1 MRLSERYPVPR
12 ELALLYEFVNSL
24 DLRCFVEQGAPH
36 PTGDEIGTPD
46 QLQNWMRKRDLL
58 AGGATVSADVHRQA
72 LELRKATRDF
82 IGTAPDARARH
93 PELAAS
99 LSQAGAAFPVVVQ
112 ARGNGHIVLEPAPG
126 ASGLGRVLA
135 ELHRLDEV
143 GALDRL
149 KMCASKECHWVFYD
163 RSKPGN
169 RRWCSSILCGNRE
182 KTRSYRS
189 RKRTSATADGPL
201 SDFGPL
207 TNGLSQR

>member
-1 MRLSERYPVPR
+1 MRLSERHSIPR

-24 DLRCFVEQGAPH
+24 DLRCFVEQGVPH

-46 QLQNWMRKRDLL
+46 QLRKWMRTRGLL
-58 AGGATVSADVHRQA
+58 ARGATVNADAHRQA
-72 LELRKATRDF
+72 LQLRKAIRDF
-82 IGTAPDARARH
+82 IGTAPDARARR

-99 LSQAGAAFPVVVQ
+99 LSRAGTAFPLVVQ
-112 ARGNGHIVLEPAPG
+112 ARGNGLIALEPAPG
-126 ASGLGRVLA
+126 ASGLGSVLA
-135 ELHRLDEV
+135 ELRRLDEV

-149 KMCASKECHWVFYD
+149 KMCASNECHWVFYD

-189 RKRTSATADGPL
+189 RKRG
-201 SDFGPL
+201 
-207 TNGLSQR
+207 

>member
-1 MRLSERYPVPR
+1 MTLSERYQVPC

-24 DLRCFVEQGAPH
+24 DLRCFVEQGVPH
-36 PTGDEIGTPD
+36 PTGDEIDTPD
-46 QLQNWMRKRDLL
+46 RLRKWMRSRGLL
-58 AGGATVSADVHRQA
+58 GRGATVGADDHRRA
-72 LELRKATRDF
+72 LRLRKAIRDF
-82 IGTAPDARARH
+82 IGTAPDERARH

-112 ARGNGHIVLEPAPG
+112 ARGNGHIGLEPAPG
-126 ASGLGRVLA
+126 ANGLGSVLA

-143 GALDRL
+143 GELDRL
-149 KMCASKECHWVFYD
+149 KMCASDECHWVFYD

-189 RKRTSATADGPL
+189 R
-201 SDFGPL
+201 
-207 TNGLSQR
+207 QRE